1 MLNKIISF
9 SLHNRPVILFF
20 SVLLMIVGIWT
31 ACKMEVDVFPDLNAP
46 TVVVMT
52 EAQGMASEE
61 VERLVT
67 FPIETAVNGA
77 TDVRRVRSSSTT
89 GFSVVWVEFDWGTDI
104 YRDRQIVSEK
114 LATIGDALP
123 QGVGQPTLGPQ
134 SSILGEV
141 MFIGLTADSTSMGD
155 LRTLADWTVRPQL
168 LATGGVAQVTVMGGD
183 IMEYQIRIHPERMR
197 HYGVTLTQVMD
208 ATRNMNRNAS
218 GGVLYER
225 GNEYIVRGVLTT
237 ANTELLGQAVVATT
251 AKGQPVVLADVAD
264 VEMGVKSP
272 KMGLASVSGKP
283 AVLLTVTKQPSTST
297 LELTGKLDEVVEQM
311 RSALPKDVKVN
322 TQLYRQQNF
331 IDSSISNIKKSLVE
345 GGIFVVLVLFI
356 FLMNARTTVI
366 SLVTIPLSLLI
377 TMLVLHV
384 MGLTINTMSIGGMA
398 IAIGSLVDDAI
409 VDVEN
414 VFKRLRQNARLPKE
428 QRQGK
433 LDVIFHASHEVRMP
447 ILNSTLIIVVS
458 FVPLF
463 FLSGLEGR
471 MLAPLGVSFIVS
483 LFAST
488 VVALTLTPVLC
499 SYLLKDGAGS
509 EGSEEGR
516 VKSEEF
522 NSLSLE
528 SEEGRVKSEE
538 FNGLSLE
545 NEGGRVKSEEFNG
558 LSLESEEGR
567 GKSEEFNGDS
577 PHGAGSQ
584 EPRWVRAMK
593 VRYEQL
599 LMHVLD
605 GPKRV
610 ILIATGVLVVL
621 TLVLFFNLGRS
632 FLPPFNEGSFTI
644 NVSTLPGVSFEES
657 DRMGEQAE
665 RLLLQVPEVKDVA
678 RKTGRAELD
687 EHALGVNTSEMEV
700 PFELKDRSKEEVMA
714 DIRSKLRTLPGVNVE
729 IGQPISH
736 RIDAML
742 SGTKAGIAIKVF
754 GPDLTTLHSIGLQ
767 IQQATRSIN
776 GVTDLNVEQQVERS
790 QLVIRPRRLLLASN
804 GITLPQFA
812 AYVNAALGGEV
823 VSQVQDGGK
832 TFDLTVRMADEDI
845 NSIDHIRNML
855 IDTAD
860 GRQVCLSDVADIFS
874 SAGPNTISRENA
886 QRKLVVSANA
896 QGRDLRSVVNDMR
909 QSIETNVKLPD
920 GYRIEYGGQFESE
933 ASASRLLLGLSV
945 VSIVVILLLLYL
957 QFRSWKQSVV
967 VLLNLPLALIG
978 GVLALVVTGGV
989 VSIPAIIGFISLFGM
1004 ATRGGMLLVDRYNE
1018 LARHGLSRREV
1029 VLRGSLDRLL
1039 PILMTAL
1046 SSGLALIPLALG
1058 SSLPGNEIQ
1067 SPMAQVMLGG
1077 LLTSTLLNLI
1087 IVPLMAPLK
1096 VKETG
1101 D

>member
-20 SVLLMIVGIWT
+20 SVLLIIVGMWT
-31 ACKMEVDVFPDLNAP
+31 ASKMEVDVFPDLNAP

-123 QGVGQPTLGPQ
+123 SGVGQPTLGPQ

-141 MFIGLTADSTSMGD
+141 MFIGLTADSTSLGD
-155 LRTLADWTVRPQL
+155 LRTLADWTIRPQL
-168 LATGGVAQVTVMGGD
+168 LSTGGVAQVTVMGGD
-183 IMEYQIRIHPERMR
+183 LMEYQIRLHPERMR

-225 GNEYIVRGVLTT
+225 GNEYIVRGMLSTSST
-237 ANTELLGQAVVATT
+237 QQMGQAVVGTT
-251 AKGQPVVLADVAD
+251 PKGQPIVLSDIADVQ
-264 VEMGVKSP
+264 MGPKSP

-297 LELTGKLDEVVEQM
+297 LELTKKLDAVVAQM
-311 RSALPKDVKVN
+311 QASLPKDIKVN

-356 FLMNARTTVI
+356 FLMNARTTII

-377 TMLVLHV
+377 TMLVLHA

-414 VFKRLRQNARLPKE
+414 VFKRLRKNALLPKE
-428 QRQGK
+428 QRQSK
-433 LDVIFHASHEVRMP
+433 IDVIFHASHEVRMP

-471 MLAPLGVSFIVS
+471 MLAPLGISFIVS

-488 VVALTLTPVLC
+488 LVALTLTPVLC
-499 SYLLKDGAGS
+499 AYLLTDPQQDGQHA
-509 EGSEEGR
+509 R
-516 VKSEEF
+516 T
-522 NSLSLE
+522 
-528 SEEGRVKSEE
+528 
-538 FNGLSLE
+538 
-545 NEGGRVKSEEFNG
+545 
-558 LSLESEEGR
+558 
-567 GKSEEFNGDS
+567 D
-577 PHGAGSQ
+577 

-593 VRYEQL
+593 MRYEQL
-599 LMHVLD
+599 LIKVLD
-605 GPKRV
+605 GPKRA
-610 ILIATGVLVVL
+610 ILIGTGAVVAL
-621 TLVLFFNLGRS
+621 TLVLFFSLGRS

-657 DRMGEQAE
+657 DRIGEQAE
-665 RLLLQVPEVKDVA
+665 KLLLQVPEVKDVA

-700 PFELKDRSKEEVMA
+700 PFALKDRSKDEVMA
-714 DIRSKLRTLPGVNVE
+714 DIRAKLRTLPGVNVE

-754 GPDLTTLHSIGLQ
+754 GPDLTTLHSLGMQ
-767 IQQATRSIN
+767 IQQATHDIE
-776 GVTDLNVEQQVERS
+776 GVTDLNVEQQVERP
-790 QLVIRPRRLLLASN
+790 QLIIRPRRTLLASY

-812 AYVNAALGGEV
+812 ECVNVALGGEV

-845 NSIDHIRNML
+845 NSIDHIRDML
-855 IDTAD
+855 IDTGD
-860 GRQVCLSDVADIFS
+860 GRQVAFSDMADIES

-896 QGRDLRSVVNDMR
+896 QGRDMRSVVNDMR
-909 QSIETNVKLPD
+909 QAIETKVKMPD
-920 GYRIEYGGQFESE
+920 GYRVEYGGQFESE
-933 ASASRLLLGLSV
+933 AAASRLLLGLSV
-945 VSIVVILLLLYL
+945 VSIIVILLLLYL

-978 GVLALVVTGGV
+978 GVMALVVTGGV
-989 VSIPAIIGFISLFGM
+989 ISIPAIIGFISLFGM

-1018 LARHGLSRREV
+1018 LSSHGLSHREV
-1029 VLRGSLDRLL
+1029 VVRGSLDRLL

-1058 SSLPGNEIQ
+1058 SHLPGNEIQ

-1077 LLTSTLLNLI
+1077 LLTSTVLNLV
-1087 IVPLMAPLK
+1087 IVPLMAPMK
-1096 VKETG
+1096 VQKENNVTV
-1101 D
+1101 

>member
-20 SVLLMIVGIWT
+20 SVLLMVVGIWT

-183 IMEYQIRIHPERMR
+183 IIEYQIRIHPERMR

-428 QRQGK
+428 QRQSK

-499 SYLLKDGAGS
+499 SYLLKDGG
-509 EGSEEGR
+509 ESEEGR
-516 VKSEEF
+516 GKSEEF
-522 NSLSLE
+522 NS
-528 SEEGRVKSEE
+528 
-538 FNGLSLE
+538 
-545 NEGGRVKSEEFNG
+545 

-599 LMHVLD
+599 LMRVLD
-605 GPKRV
+605 GPKRA

-632 FLPPFNEGSFTI
+632 FLPSFNEGSFTI

-714 DIRSKLRTLPGVNVE
+714 DIRSKLRSLPGVNVE

-767 IQQATRSIN
+767 IQQATRSID
-776 GVTDLNVEQQVERS
+776 GVTDLNVEQQVERP

-896 QGRDLRSVVNDMR
+896 QGRDLRSVVNDLR

-920 GYRIEYGGQFESE
+920 GYRVEYGGQFESE

>member
-20 SVLLMIVGIWT
+20 SVLLIIVGMWT
-31 ACKMEVDVFPDLNAP
+31 ASKMEVDVFPDLNAP

-89 GFSVVWVEFDWGTDI
+89 GFSVVWVEFEWGTDI

-123 QGVGQPTLGPQ
+123 SGVGQPTLGPQ

-141 MFIGLTADSTSMGD
+141 MFIGLTADSTSLGD

-168 LATGGVAQVTVMGGD
+168 LSTGGVAQVTVMGGD
-183 IMEYQIRIHPERMR
+183 LMEYQIRLHPERMR

-225 GNEYIVRGVLTT
+225 GNEYIVRGMLSTSST
-237 ANTELLGQAVVATT
+237 QQMGQAVVGTT
-251 AKGQPVVLADVAD
+251 PKGQPIVLSDIADVQ
-264 VEMGVKSP
+264 MGPKSP

-297 LELTGKLDEVVEQM
+297 LELTKKLDAVVAQM
-311 RSALPKDVKVN
+311 QASLPKDIKVN

-331 IDSSISNIKKSLVE
+331 IDSSISNIKKSLIE

-356 FLMNARTTVI
+356 FLMNARTTII

-377 TMLVLHV
+377 TMLVLHA

-414 VFKRLRQNARLPKE
+414 VFKRLRKNALLPKE
-428 QRQGK
+428 QRQSK
-433 LDVIFHASHEVRMP
+433 IDVIFHASHEVRMP

-471 MLAPLGVSFIVS
+471 MLAPLGISFIVS

-488 VVALTLTPVLC
+488 LVALTLTPVLC
-499 SYLLKDGAGS
+499 AYLLTDPQQDGQHA
-509 EGSEEGR
+509 R
-516 VKSEEF
+516 T
-522 NSLSLE
+522 
-528 SEEGRVKSEE
+528 
-538 FNGLSLE
+538 
-545 NEGGRVKSEEFNG
+545 
-558 LSLESEEGR
+558 
-567 GKSEEFNGDS
+567 D
-577 PHGAGSQ
+577 

-593 VRYEQL
+593 MRYEQL
-599 LMHVLD
+599 LIKVLD
-605 GPKRV
+605 GPKRA
-610 ILIATGVLVVL
+610 ILIGTGAVVAL
-621 TLVLFFNLGRS
+621 TLVLFFSLGRS

-657 DRMGEQAE
+657 DRIGEQAE
-665 RLLLQVPEVKDVA
+665 KLLLQVPEVKDVA

-700 PFELKDRSKEEVMA
+700 PFALKDRSKDEVMA
-714 DIRSKLRTLPGVNVE
+714 DIRAKLRTLPGVNVE

-742 SGTKAGIAIKVF
+742 SGTKAGIAIKIF
-754 GPDLTTLHSIGLQ
+754 GPDLTTLHSLGMQ
-767 IQQATRSIN
+767 IQQATHDIE
-776 GVTDLNVEQQVERS
+776 GVTDLNVEQQIERP
-790 QLVIRPRRLLLASN
+790 QLIIRPRRTLLASY

-812 AYVNAALGGEV
+812 ECVNVALGGEV

-845 NSIDHIRNML
+845 NSIDHIRDML
-855 IDTAD
+855 IDTGD
-860 GRQVCLSDVADIFS
+860 GRQVAFSDMADIES

-896 QGRDLRSVVNDMR
+896 QGHDMRSVVNDMR
-909 QSIETNVKLPD
+909 QAIEKKVKMPD
-920 GYRIEYGGQFESE
+920 GYRVEYGGQFESE
-933 ASASRLLLGLSV
+933 AAASRLLLGLSV
-945 VSIVVILLLLYL
+945 VSIIVILLLLYL

-978 GVLALVVTGGV
+978 GVMALVVTGGV
-989 VSIPAIIGFISLFGM
+989 ISIPAIIGFISLFGM

-1018 LARHGLSRREV
+1018 LSSHGLSHREV
-1029 VLRGSLDRLL
+1029 VVRGSLDRLL

-1058 SSLPGNEIQ
+1058 SHLPGNEIQ

-1077 LLTSTLLNLI
+1077 LLTSTLLNLV
-1087 IVPLMAPLK
+1087 IVPLMAPMK
-1096 VKETG
+1096 VQKENNVTV
-1101 D
+1101 

>member
-1 MLNKIISF
+1 
-9 SLHNRPVILFF
+9 
-20 SVLLMIVGIWT
+20 
-31 ACKMEVDVFPDLNAP
+31 MEVDVFPDLNAP

-89 GFSVVWVEFDWGTDI
+89 GFSVVWVEFEWGTDI

-123 QGVGQPTLGPQ
+123 SGVGQPTLGPQ

-141 MFIGLTADSTSMGD
+141 MFIGLTADSTSLGD

-168 LATGGVAQVTVMGGD
+168 LSTGGVAQVTVMGGD
-183 IMEYQIRIHPERMR
+183 LMEYQIRLHPERMR

-225 GNEYIVRGVLTT
+225 GNEYIVRGMLSTSST
-237 ANTELLGQAVVATT
+237 QQMGQAVVGTT
-251 AKGQPVVLADVAD
+251 PKGQPIVLSDIADVQ
-264 VEMGVKSP
+264 MGPKSP

-297 LELTGKLDEVVEQM
+297 LELTEKLDAVVAQM
-311 RSALPKDVKVN
+311 QASLPKDIKVN

-356 FLMNARTTVI
+356 FLMNARTTII

-377 TMLVLHV
+377 TMLVLHA

-414 VFKRLRQNARLPKE
+414 VFKRLRKNALLPKE
-428 QRQGK
+428 QRQSK
-433 LDVIFHASHEVRMP
+433 IDVIFHASHEVRMP

-471 MLAPLGVSFIVS
+471 MLAPLGISFIVS

-488 VVALTLTPVLC
+488 LVALTLTPVLC
-499 SYLLKDGAGS
+499 AYLLTDPQQDGQHA
-509 EGSEEGR
+509 R
-516 VKSEEF
+516 T
-522 NSLSLE
+522 
-528 SEEGRVKSEE
+528 
-538 FNGLSLE
+538 
-545 NEGGRVKSEEFNG
+545 
-558 LSLESEEGR
+558 
-567 GKSEEFNGDS
+567 D
-577 PHGAGSQ
+577 

-593 VRYEQL
+593 MRYEQL
-599 LMHVLD
+599 LIKVLD
-605 GPKRV
+605 GPKRA
-610 ILIATGVLVVL
+610 ILIGTGAVVAL
-621 TLVLFFNLGRS
+621 TLVLFFSLGRS

-657 DRMGEQAE
+657 DRIGEQAE
-665 RLLLQVPEVKDVA
+665 NLLLQVPEVKDVA

-700 PFELKDRSKEEVMA
+700 PFALKDRSKDEVMA
-714 DIRSKLRTLPGVNVE
+714 DIRAKLRTLPGVNVE

-754 GPDLTTLHSIGLQ
+754 GPDLTTLHSLGMQ
-767 IQQATRSIN
+767 IQQATHDIE
-776 GVTDLNVEQQVERS
+776 GVTDLNVEQQVERP
-790 QLVIRPRRLLLASN
+790 QLIIRPRRTLLASY

-812 AYVNAALGGEV
+812 ECVNVALGGEV

-845 NSIDHIRNML
+845 NSIDHIRDML
-855 IDTAD
+855 IDTGD
-860 GRQVCLSDVADIFS
+860 GRQVAFSDMADIES

-896 QGRDLRSVVNDMR
+896 QGRDMRSVVNDMR
-909 QSIETNVKLPD
+909 QAIETKVKMPD
-920 GYRIEYGGQFESE
+920 GYRVEYGGQFESE
-933 ASASRLLLGLSV
+933 AAASRLLLGLSV
-945 VSIVVILLLLYL
+945 VSIIVILLLLYL

-978 GVLALVVTGGV
+978 GVMALVVTGGV
-989 VSIPAIIGFISLFGM
+989 ISIPAIIGFISLFGM

-1018 LARHGLSRREV
+1018 LSSHGLSHREV
-1029 VLRGSLDRLL
+1029 VVRGSLDRLL

-1058 SSLPGNEIQ
+1058 SHLPGNEIQ

-1077 LLTSTLLNLI
+1077 LLTSTLLNLV
-1087 IVPLMAPLK
+1087 IVPLMAPMK
-1096 VKETG
+1096 VQKENNVTV
-1101 D
+1101 

>member
-31 ACKMEVDVFPDLNAP
+31 AYKMEVDVFPDLNAP

-183 IMEYQIRIHPERMR
+183 IMEYQIRVHPERMR

-428 QRQGK
+428 QRQSK

-509 EGSEEGR
+509 EEGRVKSAGSEEGR
-516 VKSEEF
+516 V
-522 NSLSLE
+522 
-528 SEEGRVKSEE
+528 
-538 FNGLSLE
+538 
-545 NEGGRVKSEEFNG
+545 
-558 LSLESEEGR
+558 
-567 GKSEEFNGDS
+567 KSEEFNGDS

-599 LMHVLD
+599 LMRVLD
-605 GPKRV
+605 GPKRA

-700 PFELKDRSKEEVMA
+700 PFELRDRSKEEVMA

-767 IQQATRSIN
+767 IQQATRSID
-776 GVTDLNVEQQVERS
+776 GVTDLNVEQQVERP
-790 QLVIRPRRLLLASN
+790 QLVIRPRRLLLDSN

-920 GYRIEYGGQFESE
+920 GYRVEYGGQFESE

-1029 VLRGSLDRLL
+1029 VVRGSLDRLL

>member
-20 SVLLMIVGIWT
+20 SVLLMVVGIWT

-197 HYGVTLTQVMD
+197 HYSVTLTQVMD

-428 QRQGK
+428 QRQSK

-516 VKSEEF
+516 GKSEEF

-528 SEEGRVKSEE
+528 NEEGRVKSEE
-538 FNGLSLE
+538 FNG
-545 NEGGRVKSEEFNG
+545 
-558 LSLESEEGR
+558 
-567 GKSEEFNGDS
+567 DS
-577 PHGAGSQ
+577 PHGSGSQ

-599 LMHVLD
+599 LMRVLD
-605 GPKRV
+605 GPKRA

-767 IQQATRSIN
+767 IQQATRSID
-776 GVTDLNVEQQVERS
+776 GVTDLNVEQQVERP

-920 GYRIEYGGQFESE
+920 GYRVEYGGQFESE

>member
-20 SVLLMIVGIWT
+20 SVLLMVVGIWT

-499 SYLLKDGAGS
+499 SYLLKDGG
-509 EGSEEGR
+509 
-516 VKSEEF
+516 
-522 NSLSLE
+522 E

-545 NEGGRVKSEEFNG
+545 SEGGRVKSEEFNR

-577 PHGAGSQ
+577 PHGSGSQ

-599 LMHVLD
+599 LMRVLD
-605 GPKRV
+605 GPKRA

-632 FLPPFNEGSFTI
+632 FLPSFNEGSFTI

-767 IQQATRSIN
+767 IQQATRSID
-776 GVTDLNVEQQVERS
+776 GVTDLNVEQQVERP

-920 GYRIEYGGQFESE
+920 GYRVEYGGQFESE

>member
-31 ACKMEVDVFPDLNAP
+31 AYKMEVDVFPDLNAP

-428 QRQGK
+428 QRQSK

-509 EGSEEGR
+509 E
-516 VKSEEF
+516 
-522 NSLSLE
+522 
-528 SEEGRVKSEE
+528 EGRVKSEE
-538 FNGLSLE
+538 FNGDSL
-545 NEGGRVKSEEFNG
+545 
-558 LSLESEEGR
+558 
-567 GKSEEFNGDS
+567 
-577 PHGAGSQ
+577 HGAGSQ

-599 LMHVLD
+599 LMRVLD

-767 IQQATRSIN
+767 IQQATRSID
-776 GVTDLNVEQQVERS
+776 GVTDLNVEQQVERP

-920 GYRIEYGGQFESE
+920 GYRVEYGGQFESE

>member
-1 MLNKIISF
+1 M
-9 SLHNRPVILFF
+9 HNRPVILFF
-20 SVLLMIVGIWT
+20 SVLLIIVGMWT
-31 ACKMEVDVFPDLNAP
+31 ASKMEVDVFPDLNAP

-123 QGVGQPTLGPQ
+123 SGVGQPTLGPQ

-141 MFIGLTADSTSMGD
+141 MFIGLTADSTSLGD

-168 LATGGVAQVTVMGGD
+168 LSTGGVAQVTVMGGD
-183 IMEYQIRIHPERMR
+183 LMEYQIRLHPERMR

-225 GNEYIVRGVLTT
+225 GNEYIVRGMLSTSST
-237 ANTELLGQAVVATT
+237 QQMGQAVVGTT
-251 AKGQPVVLADVAD
+251 PKGQPIVLSDIADVQ
-264 VEMGVKSP
+264 MGPKSP

-297 LELTGKLDEVVEQM
+297 LELTKKLDAVVAQM
-311 RSALPKDVKVN
+311 QASLPKDVKVN

-356 FLMNARTTVI
+356 FLMNARTTII

-377 TMLVLHV
+377 TMLVLHA

-414 VFKRLRQNARLPKE
+414 VFKRLRKNALLPKE
-428 QRQGK
+428 QRQSK
-433 LDVIFHASHEVRMP
+433 IDVIFHASHEVRMP

-471 MLAPLGVSFIVS
+471 MLAPLGISFIVS

-488 VVALTLTPVLC
+488 LVALTLTPVLC
-499 SYLLKDGAGS
+499 AYLLTDPQQDGQHA
-509 EGSEEGR
+509 R
-516 VKSEEF
+516 T
-522 NSLSLE
+522 
-528 SEEGRVKSEE
+528 
-538 FNGLSLE
+538 
-545 NEGGRVKSEEFNG
+545 
-558 LSLESEEGR
+558 
-567 GKSEEFNGDS
+567 D
-577 PHGAGSQ
+577 

-593 VRYEQL
+593 MRYEQL
-599 LMHVLD
+599 LIKVLD
-605 GPKRV
+605 GPKRA
-610 ILIATGVLVVL
+610 ILIGTGAVVAL
-621 TLVLFFNLGRS
+621 TLVLFFSLGRS

-657 DRMGEQAE
+657 DRIGEQAE
-665 RLLLQVPEVKDVA
+665 KLLLQVPEVKDVA

-700 PFELKDRSKEEVMA
+700 PFALKDRSKDEVMA
-714 DIRSKLRTLPGVNVE
+714 DIRAKLRTLPGVNVE

-742 SGTKAGIAIKVF
+742 SGTKAGIAIKIF
-754 GPDLTTLHSIGLQ
+754 GPDLTTLHSLGMQ
-767 IQQATRSIN
+767 IQQATHNIE
-776 GVTDLNVEQQVERS
+776 GVTDLNVEQQIERP
-790 QLVIRPRRLLLASN
+790 QLIIRPRRTLLASY
-804 GITLPQFA
+804 GIPLPQFA
-812 AYVNAALGGEV
+812 ECVNVALGGEV

-845 NSIDHIRNML
+845 NSIDHIRDML
-855 IDTAD
+855 IDTGD
-860 GRQVCLSDVADIFS
+860 GRQVAFSDMADIES

-896 QGRDLRSVVNDMR
+896 QGRDMRSVVNDMR
-909 QSIETNVKLPD
+909 QAIETKVKMPD
-920 GYRIEYGGQFESE
+920 GYRVEYGGQFESE
-933 ASASRLLLGLSV
+933 AAASRLLLGLSV
-945 VSIVVILLLLYL
+945 VSIIVILLLLYL

-978 GVLALVVTGGV
+978 GVMALVVTGGV
-989 VSIPAIIGFISLFGM
+989 ISIPAIIGFISLFGM

-1018 LARHGLSRREV
+1018 LSSHGLSHREV
-1029 VLRGSLDRLL
+1029 VVRGSLDRLL

-1058 SSLPGNEIQ
+1058 SHLPGNEIQ

-1077 LLTSTLLNLI
+1077 LLTSTLLNLV
-1087 IVPLMAPLK
+1087 IVPLMAPMK
-1096 VKETG
+1096 VQKENNVTV
-1101 D
+1101 

>member
-20 SVLLMIVGIWT
+20 SVLLMVVGIWT
-31 ACKMEVDVFPDLNAP
+31 AYKMEVDVFPDLNAP

-197 HYGVTLTQVMD
+197 HYGVTLTQVME

-428 QRQGK
+428 QRQSK

-516 VKSEEF
+516 GKSEEF

-528 SEEGRVKSEE
+528 NEEGRVKSEE
-538 FNGLSLE
+538 FNG
-545 NEGGRVKSEEFNG
+545 
-558 LSLESEEGR
+558 
-567 GKSEEFNGDS
+567 DS
-577 PHGAGSQ
+577 PHGSGSQ

-599 LMHVLD
+599 LMRVLD
-605 GPKRV
+605 GPKRA

-767 IQQATRSIN
+767 IQQATHSID
-776 GVTDLNVEQQVERS
+776 GVTDLNVEQQVERP

-920 GYRIEYGGQFESE
+920 GYRVEYGGQFESE

>member
-20 SVLLMIVGIWT
+20 SVLLMVVGIWT

-183 IMEYQIRIHPERMR
+183 IMEYQIRVHPERMR

-428 QRQGK
+428 QRQSK
-433 LDVIFHASHEVRMP
+433 LDVIFHASREVRMP

-509 EGSEEGR
+509 E
-516 VKSEEF
+516 
-522 NSLSLE
+522 
-528 SEEGRVKSEE
+528 
-538 FNGLSLE
+538 
-545 NEGGRVKSEEFNG
+545 
-558 LSLESEEGR
+558 EGR

-599 LMHVLD
+599 LMRVLD
-605 GPKRV
+605 GPKRA

-754 GPDLTTLHSIGLQ
+754 GPDLTTLHSLGLQ
-767 IQQATRSIN
+767 IQQATRSID
-776 GVTDLNVEQQVERS
+776 GVTDLNVEQQVERP
-790 QLVIRPRRLLLASN
+790 QLVIRPRRLLLACN

-823 VSQVQDGGK
+823 VSQVQEGGK

-920 GYRIEYGGQFESE
+920 GYRVEYGGQFESE

-945 VSIVVILLLLYL
+945 VSIIVILLLLYL

>member
-31 ACKMEVDVFPDLNAP
+31 AYKMEVDVFPDLNAP

-183 IMEYQIRIHPERMR
+183 IMEYQIRVHPERMR

-428 QRQGK
+428 QRQSK

-516 VKSEEF
+516 GKSEEF
-522 NSLSLE
+522 NSLSLG
-528 SEEGRVKSEE
+528 SEEGRV
-538 FNGLSLE
+538 
-545 NEGGRVKSEEFNG
+545 
-558 LSLESEEGR
+558 
-567 GKSEEFNGDS
+567 KSEEFNGDS

-599 LMHVLD
+599 LMRVLD
-605 GPKRV
+605 GPKRA

-767 IQQATRSIN
+767 IQQATRSID
-776 GVTDLNVEQQVERS
+776 GVTDLNVEQQVERP

-920 GYRIEYGGQFESE
+920 GYRVEYGGQFESE

>member
-20 SVLLMIVGIWT
+20 SVLLMVVGIWT

-183 IMEYQIRIHPERMR
+183 NMEYQIRIHPERMR

-428 QRQGK
+428 QRQSK

-499 SYLLKDGAGS
+499 SYLLKDGAGR
-509 EGSEEGR
+509 EEGR

-522 NSLSLE
+522 NSLS
-528 SEEGRVKSEE
+528 R
-538 FNGLSLE
+538 E
-545 NEGGRVKSEEFNG
+545 NEGGRG
-558 LSLESEEGR
+558 T
-567 GKSEEFNGDS
+567 SEEFNGDS

-599 LMHVLD
+599 LMRVLD
-605 GPKRV
+605 GPKRA

-632 FLPPFNEGSFTI
+632 FLPSFNEGSFTI

-767 IQQATRSIN
+767 IQQATRSID
-776 GVTDLNVEQQVERS
+776 GVTDLNVEQQVERP

-933 ASASRLLLGLSV
+933 ASASRLLLALSV

>member
-20 SVLLMIVGIWT
+20 SVLLMIVGMWT
-31 ACKMEVDVFPDLNAP
+31 ASKMEVDVFPDLNAP

-89 GFSVVWVEFDWGTDI
+89 GFSVVWVEFEWGTDI

-123 QGVGQPTLGPQ
+123 SGVGQPTLGPQ

-141 MFIGLTADSTSMGD
+141 MFIGLTADSTSLGD

-168 LATGGVAQVTVMGGD
+168 LSTGGVAQVTVMGGD
-183 IMEYQIRIHPERMR
+183 LMEYQIRLHPERMR

-225 GNEYIVRGVLTT
+225 GNEYIVRGMLSTSST
-237 ANTELLGQAVVATT
+237 QQMGQAVVGTT
-251 AKGQPVVLADVAD
+251 PKGQPIVLSDIADVQ
-264 VEMGVKSP
+264 MGPKSP

-297 LELTGKLDEVVEQM
+297 LELTKKLDAVVAQM
-311 RSALPKDVKVN
+311 QASLPKDIKVN

-356 FLMNARTTVI
+356 FLMNARTTII

-377 TMLVLHV
+377 TMLVLHA

-414 VFKRLRQNARLPKE
+414 VFKRLRKNALLPKE
-428 QRQGK
+428 QRQSK
-433 LDVIFHASHEVRMP
+433 IDVIFHASHEVRMP

-458 FVPLF
+458 FIPLF

-471 MLAPLGVSFIVS
+471 MLAPLGISFIVS

-488 VVALTLTPVLC
+488 LVALTLTPVLC
-499 SYLLKDGAGS
+499 AYLLTDPQQDDQHART
-509 EGSEEGR
+509 E
-516 VKSEEF
+516 
-522 NSLSLE
+522 
-528 SEEGRVKSEE
+528 
-538 FNGLSLE
+538 
-545 NEGGRVKSEEFNG
+545 
-558 LSLESEEGR
+558 
-567 GKSEEFNGDS
+567 
-577 PHGAGSQ
+577 

-593 VRYEQL
+593 MRYEQL
-599 LMHVLD
+599 LIKVLD
-605 GPKRV
+605 GPKRA
-610 ILIATGVLVVL
+610 ILIGTGAVVAL
-621 TLVLFFNLGRS
+621 TLVLFFSLGRS

-657 DRMGEQAE
+657 DRIGEQAE
-665 RLLLQVPEVKDVA
+665 KLLLQVPEVKDVA

-700 PFELKDRSKEEVMA
+700 PFALKDRSKDEVMA
-714 DIRSKLRTLPGVNVE
+714 DIRAKLRTLPGVNVE

-754 GPDLTTLHSIGLQ
+754 GPDLTTLHSLGMQ
-767 IQQATRSIN
+767 IQQATHDIE
-776 GVTDLNVEQQVERS
+776 GVTDLNVEQQVERP
-790 QLVIRPRRLLLASN
+790 QLIIRPRRTLLASY

-812 AYVNAALGGEV
+812 ECVNVALGGEV

-845 NSIDHIRNML
+845 NSIDHIRDML
-855 IDTAD
+855 IDTGD
-860 GRQVCLSDVADIFS
+860 GRQVAFSDMADIES

-896 QGRDLRSVVNDMR
+896 QGRDMRSVVNDMR
-909 QSIETNVKLPD
+909 QAIETKVKMPD
-920 GYRIEYGGQFESE
+920 GYRVEYGGQFESE
-933 ASASRLLLGLSV
+933 AAASRLLLGLSV
-945 VSIVVILLLLYL
+945 VSIIVILLLLYL

-978 GVLALVVTGGV
+978 GVMALVVTGGV
-989 VSIPAIIGFISLFGM
+989 ISIPAIIGFISLFGM

-1018 LARHGLSRREV
+1018 LSSHGLSHREV
-1029 VLRGSLDRLL
+1029 VVRGSLDRLL

-1058 SSLPGNEIQ
+1058 SHLPGNEIQ

-1077 LLTSTLLNLI
+1077 LLTSTLLNLV
-1087 IVPLMAPLK
+1087 IVPLMAPMK
-1096 VKETG
+1096 VQKENNVTV
-1101 D
+1101 

>member
-237 ANTELLGQAVVATT
+237 ANTELLEQAVVATT

-499 SYLLKDGAGS
+499 SYLLKDGG
-509 EGSEEGR
+509 ESEEGR

-522 NSLSLE
+522 NS
-528 SEEGRVKSEE
+528 
-538 FNGLSLE
+538 
-545 NEGGRVKSEEFNG
+545 

-599 LMHVLD
+599 LMRVLD

-610 ILIATGVLVVL
+610 ILITTGVLVVL

-632 FLPPFNEGSFTI
+632 FLPSFNEGSFTI

-657 DRMGEQAE
+657 DRIGEQAE

-767 IQQATRSIN
+767 IQQATRSID
-776 GVTDLNVEQQVERS
+776 GVTDLNVEQQVERP

-896 QGRDLRSVVNDMR
+896 QGRDLRSVVNDLR

-920 GYRIEYGGQFESE
+920 GYRVEYGGQFESE

>member
-20 SVLLMIVGIWT
+20 SVLLMVVGIWT

-499 SYLLKDGAGS
+499 SYLLKDGA
-509 EGSEEGR
+509 ESEEGR

-528 SEEGRVKSEE
+528 SEEGRGKSEE
-538 FNGLSLE
+538 FNS
-545 NEGGRVKSEEFNG
+545 

-567 GKSEEFNGDS
+567 VKSEEFNGDS

-599 LMHVLD
+599 LMRVLD
-605 GPKRV
+605 GPKRA

-767 IQQATRSIN
+767 IQQATRSID
-776 GVTDLNVEQQVERS
+776 GVTDLNVEQQVERP

-920 GYRIEYGGQFESE
+920 GYRVEYGGQFESE

>member
-20 SVLLMIVGIWT
+20 SVLLMVVGIWT

-77 TDVRRVRSSSTT
+77 TDVRRVRLSSTT

-428 QRQGK
+428 QRQSK

-499 SYLLKDGAGS
+499 SYLLKDGG
-509 EGSEEGR
+509 ESEEGR

-528 SEEGRVKSEE
+528 SEEGRGKSEE
-538 FNGLSLE
+538 FNSLSLE
-545 NEGGRVKSEEFNG
+545 NEGGRVKSEEFH
-558 LSLESEEGR
+558 
-567 GKSEEFNGDS
+567 GDS
-577 PHGAGSQ
+577 PHGSGSQ

-599 LMHVLD
+599 LMRVLD
-605 GPKRV
+605 GPKRA

-632 FLPPFNEGSFTI
+632 FLPSFNEGSFTI

-767 IQQATRSIN
+767 IQQATRSID
-776 GVTDLNVEQQVERS
+776 GVTDLNVEQQVERP

-812 AYVNAALGGEV
+812 AYVNTALGGEV

-920 GYRIEYGGQFESE
+920 GYRVEYGGQFESE

>member
-20 SVLLMIVGIWT
+20 SVLLIIVGMWT
-31 ACKMEVDVFPDLNAP
+31 ASKMEVDVFPDLNAP

-89 GFSVVWVEFDWGTDI
+89 GFSVVWVEFEWGTDI

-123 QGVGQPTLGPQ
+123 SGVGQPTLGPQ

-141 MFIGLTADSTSMGD
+141 MFIGLTADSTSLGD

-168 LATGGVAQVTVMGGD
+168 LSTGGVAQVTVMGGD
-183 IMEYQIRIHPERMR
+183 LMEYQIRLHPERMR

-225 GNEYIVRGVLTT
+225 GNEYIVRGMLSTSST
-237 ANTELLGQAVVATT
+237 QQMGQAVVGTT
-251 AKGQPVVLADVAD
+251 PKGQPIVLSDIADVQ
-264 VEMGVKSP
+264 MGPKSP

-297 LELTGKLDEVVEQM
+297 LELTKKLDAVVAQM
-311 RSALPKDVKVN
+311 QASLPKDIKVN

-331 IDSSISNIKKSLVE
+331 IDSSISNIKKSLIE

-356 FLMNARTTVI
+356 FLMNARTTII

-377 TMLVLHV
+377 TMLVLHA

-414 VFKRLRQNARLPKE
+414 VFKRLRKNALLPKE
-428 QRQGK
+428 QRQSK
-433 LDVIFHASHEVRMP
+433 IDVIFHASHEVRMP

-458 FVPLF
+458 FIPLF

-471 MLAPLGVSFIVS
+471 MLAPLGISFIVS

-488 VVALTLTPVLC
+488 LVALTLTPVLC
-499 SYLLKDGAGS
+499 AYLLTDPQQDGQHART
-509 EGSEEGR
+509 E
-516 VKSEEF
+516 
-522 NSLSLE
+522 
-528 SEEGRVKSEE
+528 
-538 FNGLSLE
+538 
-545 NEGGRVKSEEFNG
+545 
-558 LSLESEEGR
+558 
-567 GKSEEFNGDS
+567 
-577 PHGAGSQ
+577 

-593 VRYEQL
+593 MRYEQL
-599 LMHVLD
+599 LIKVLD
-605 GPKRV
+605 GPKRA
-610 ILIATGVLVVL
+610 ILIGTGAVVAL
-621 TLVLFFNLGRS
+621 TLVLFFSLGRS

-657 DRMGEQAE
+657 DRIGEQAE
-665 RLLLQVPEVKDVA
+665 KLLLQVPEVKDVA

-700 PFELKDRSKEEVMA
+700 PFALKDRSKDEVMA
-714 DIRSKLRTLPGVNVE
+714 DIRAKLRTLPGVNVE

-742 SGTKAGIAIKVF
+742 SGTKAGIAIKIF
-754 GPDLTTLHSIGLQ
+754 GPDLTTLHSLGMQ
-767 IQQATRSIN
+767 IQQATHDIE
-776 GVTDLNVEQQVERS
+776 GVTDLNVEQQIERP
-790 QLVIRPRRLLLASN
+790 QLIIRPRRTLLASY

-812 AYVNAALGGEV
+812 ECVNVALGGEV

-845 NSIDHIRNML
+845 NSIDHIRDML
-855 IDTAD
+855 IDTGD
-860 GRQVCLSDVADIFS
+860 GRQVAFSDMADIES

-896 QGRDLRSVVNDMR
+896 QGRDMRSVVNDMR
-909 QSIETNVKLPD
+909 QAIETKVKMPD
-920 GYRIEYGGQFESE
+920 GYRVEYGGQFESE
-933 ASASRLLLGLSV
+933 AAASRLLLGLSV
-945 VSIVVILLLLYL
+945 VSIVILLLLYL

-978 GVLALVVTGGV
+978 GVMALVVTGGV
-989 VSIPAIIGFISLFGM
+989 ISIPAIIGFISLFGM

-1018 LARHGLSRREV
+1018 LSSHGLSHREV
-1029 VLRGSLDRLL
+1029 VVRGSLDRLL

-1046 SSGLALIPLALG
+1046 SSGLALIPLAIG
-1058 SSLPGNEIQ
+1058 SHLPGNEIQ

-1077 LLTSTLLNLI
+1077 LLTSTLLNLV
-1087 IVPLMAPLK
+1087 IVPLMAPMK
-1096 VKETG
+1096 VQKENNITV
-1101 D
+1101 

>member
-20 SVLLMIVGIWT
+20 SVLLMVVGIWT

-499 SYLLKDGAGS
+499 SYLLKDGG
-509 EGSEEGR
+509 ESEEGR

-528 SEEGRVKSEE
+528 SEEGRGKSEE
-538 FNGLSLE
+538 FNSLSLE
-545 NEGGRVKSEEFNG
+545 SEGGRVKSEEFNS

-567 GKSEEFNGDS
+567 VKSEEFNGDS

-599 LMHVLD
+599 LMRVLD
-605 GPKRV
+605 GPKRA
-610 ILIATGVLVVL
+610 ILIVTGVLVTL

-767 IQQATRSIN
+767 IQQATRSID
-776 GVTDLNVEQQVERS
+776 GVTDLNVEQQVERP

-896 QGRDLRSVVNDMR
+896 QGRDLRSVVNDLR

-920 GYRIEYGGQFESE
+920 GYRVEYGGQFESE